1 MSQFNA
7 FPGAIVYGHTMTN
20 KDVMERSTNRSAGSG
35 PSAEPVFLV
44 LESDVLIATDIEGSL
59 KSITPCRVIHV
70 NEAGKIDAV
79 LRGEDRISAAFLDIC
94 FDKVVEKGL
103 DRTLC
108 DHGARIISTVG
119 EYEQAQALARGW
131 GMLIRPFTD
140 DMIRNVVQPTP

>member
-1 MSQFNA
+1 M
-7 FPGAIVYGHTMTN
+7 Y
-20 KDVMERSTNRSAGSG
+20 
-35 PSAEPVFLV
+35 
-44 LESDVLIATDIEGSL
+44 GSL